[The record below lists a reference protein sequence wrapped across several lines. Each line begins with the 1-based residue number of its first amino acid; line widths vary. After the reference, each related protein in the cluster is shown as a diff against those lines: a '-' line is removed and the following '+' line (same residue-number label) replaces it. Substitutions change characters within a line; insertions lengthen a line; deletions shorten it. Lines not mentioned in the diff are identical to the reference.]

1 MVRNGLRN
9 LKEEIKKMDEEEK
22 ETKKPNK
29 IASLVKMI
37 LEFKNEN
44 QERKG
49 LKILTSDQMI
59 NRLAISLAKLKA
71 KNNSEKLKTKQN
83 NKTTTVFF
91 VLFKEVNQSH
101 TKQFNQYS
109 PEMETIF
116 MNAENSKTNDP
127 HRFRLPV
134 AVKLNLKGHNKSLVL
149 PNLSI

>member
-1 MVRNGLRN
+1 
-9 LKEEIKKMDEEEK
+9 MDEEEK

-71 KNNSEKLKTKQN
+71 RNNSEKLKTKQN
-83 NKTTTVFF
+83 NKTLQYSLCCSRKLTKAIQNNLINT
-91 VLFKEVNQSH
+91 LLKW
-101 TKQFNQYS
+101 KQF
-109 PEMETIF
+109 
-116 MNAENSKTNDP
+116 
-127 HRFRLPV
+127 L
-134 AVKLNLKGHNKSLVL
+134 
-149 PNLSI
+149 